1 MSNNSQENRNLTL
14 NDAVDSLLSPLTDT
28 ANDEQQE
35 LEVAQPVETELE
47 TEVEDNSQEP
57 EILEEDE
64 VVEADDTEEEEVEEE
79 VEEQPQLYTVKIDG
93 EDVEVTLDE
102 LRNGYSRTSVFTK
115 RQQELAEQ
123 RKSLEA
129 EMSQATQ
136 IRDAYAQQLEVL
148 KNQIQQTTQAEPD
161 WRALAEQGYNEK
173 ELFLAKAEYDKNQQE
188 LVRIQQEQQ
197 RIAQEQNI
205 ENEKK
210 VREHLNAQRQEML
223 ERLPQWKDD
232 DKRNNERVE
241 VIKYAQQRIG
251 FSEEEITNVT
261 DARAIE
267 VIYKAWQWDK
277 LQEKTPNVKKR
288 TRKAPKMAK
297 AGQPKTK
304 TQVANRVKQQAMDRL
319 NKEKSVGAAVDY
331 LMSRKN

>member
-14 NDAVDSLLSPLTDT
+14 NDAVDSLLSPLKDT

-35 LEVAQPVETELE
+35 LEVAQPVEAELE

-57 EILEEDE
+57 EIEEE
-64 VVEADDTEEEEVEEE
+64 EEAVEAEDTEEEEYEEE
-79 VEEQPQLYTVKIDG
+79 VEEQPQLYTVKVDG
-93 EDVEVTLDE
+93 EELEVTLDE
-102 LRNGYSRTSVFTK
+102 LQNGYSRTSVFTK

-136 IRDAYAQQLEVL
+136 IRDAYASQLEVL

-173 ELFLAKAEYDKNQQE
+173 ELFLAKAEYDKNQKE

-197 RIAQEQNI
+197 RIAQEQHT
-205 ENEKK
+205 ENQQKM
-210 VREHLNAQRQEML
+210 REHLEVQRQEML
-223 ERLPQWKDD
+223 NRIPEWQNEEKRNSERL
-232 DKRNNERVE
+232 E
-241 VIKYAQQRIG
+241 VIKFANKVG
-251 FSEEEITNVT
+251 FSEEEIANAS
-261 DARAIE
+261 DARAIHLLHM
-267 VIYKAWQWDK
+267 AWQWDK
-277 LQEKTPNVKKR
+277 IQRKTPNAKKR
-288 TRKAPKMAK
+288 TKKAPKMAK

-319 NKEKSVGAAVDY
+319 TKEKSINAAVDY
-331 LMSRKN
+331 LMSR